1 MKKMVWRRATMA
13 LYLPHRFTFGF
24 LWHAYMQTLILQ
36 WGDGGG

>member
-1 MKKMVWRRATMA
+1 MA